1 MAGVDQAAPMHLA
14 ATSELPELLGRTARG
29 DGVAF
34 RALYQ
39 GQVRRLNGVAL
50 RITRDPALARDVLH
64 DAFLEVWRNAGQF
77 DPSRG
82 SAEVW
87 LLSVVRHRALAVM
100 RRRRRET
107 LGHEPAEAAD
117 EAPDALARLL
127 ATAEGTALHRCIG
140 ELDIQ
145 RQRLIGTGLRG
156 GTLARPA
163 RGTSWTSARHG
174 QVLDTAE
181 FVERAQMP
189 RAMSLGR

>member
-145 RQRLIGTGLRG
+145 RQRLIVLAYVEGLSHAQLAARLGLPLGTVKSSIRRSLLSVRRC
-156 GTLARPA
+156 L
-163 RGTSWTSARHG
+163 
-174 QVLDTAE
+174 
-181 FVERAQMP
+181 ER
-189 RAMSLGR
+189 